1 MKNNDDRILKY
12 LSELMDV
19 NERAEFEKELSSSA
33 ELSRDFEELKNQINI
48 AVIPEETIRLD
59 ERYFTNLLPR
69 IHKKMGKRN
78 LLLSW
83 KTVYYAIPTT
93 AAVLVFTLLMINPK
107 ASFDASYR
115 DLANEVVNNFSDQE
129 VSNKYFT
136 ELESNPA
143 DDILTQNNDELNI
156 QIPSDLEISSDSY
169 IRLIDNPVTE
179 DYSTLSMLSDKEL
192 EIVYEKLNSATSQK
206 VIK

>member
-19 NERAEFEKELSSSA
+19 NERAEFEKELSSSGK
-33 ELSRDFEELKNQINI
+33 LSNDFDAFKNQINV
-48 AVIPEETIRLD
+48 AVMPETITVD

-69 IHKKMGKRN
+69 IHKRMEKRN
-78 LLLSW
+78 RLLSW
-83 KTVYYAIPTT
+83 KTVYYFVPTA
-93 AAVLVFTLLMINPK
+93 AAVLVFTLLMVNPK
-107 ASFDASYR
+107 TNFDANYK
-115 DLANEVVNNFSDQE
+115 DLANEVVNNFSDKE
-129 VSNKYFT
+129 VSDKYFT

-143 DDILTQNNDELNI
+143 DAILTQSNDELNI
-156 QIPSDLEISSDSY
+156 QIPSDLEISSESY

-179 DYSTLSMLSDKEL
+179 DYSTLSRLSDKEL